1 MLCIFMYD
9 VQTEVH
15 IMCHLHGALKIWEE
29 STIVNDSTLSVTI
42 QLPRLL
48 DEIVLMVDRW
58 VDG

>member
-1 MLCIFMYD
+1 MLMLCYD

-48 DEIVLMVDRW
+48 DEIVLMVD
-58 VDG
+58 GG